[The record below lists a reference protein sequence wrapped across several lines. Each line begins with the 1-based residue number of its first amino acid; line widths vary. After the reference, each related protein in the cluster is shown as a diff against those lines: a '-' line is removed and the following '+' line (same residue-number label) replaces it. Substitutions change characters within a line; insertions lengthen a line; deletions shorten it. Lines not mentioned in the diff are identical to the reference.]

1 MQTVT
6 VYEFIFADGMSFGCG
21 TALELKYWQRE
32 GVIDPAARLGSRL
45 GEEPASEDARRKT
58 CWGIGDF
65 LDALPAALDP
75 TGERIDPGL
84 LA

>member
-6 VYEFIFADGMSFGCG
+6 VYDFVFADGVSFGCG
-21 TALELKYWQRE
+21 TALELKYWQQE
-32 GVIDPAARLGSRL
+32 GVIDPDARLGSPL
-45 GEEPASEDARRKT
+45 CEEPASEDARRKT

-65 LDALPAALDP
+65 LDTLPVSVDP
-75 TGERIDPGL
+75 TGEHIDAGL